1 MPCPGETLRFARGHM
16 LFLVKTEPDEIEI
29 VAQDDIIKEVQLLP
43 GMVWGKRHPGGVQ
56 REVPKACGGDKVQR
70 G

>member
-1 MPCPGETLRFARGHM
+1 M

-29 VAQDDIIKEVQLLP
+29 VAQDDIIKEIQLLT
-43 GMVWGKRHPGGVQ
+43 GMVWGERHPGAVQ
-56 REVPKACGGDKVQR
+56 REVPKACGGDRVQR

>member
-1 MPCPGETLRFARGHM
+1 M

-29 VAQDDIIKEVQLLP
+29 VSQDDIIKEVQLLT
-43 GMVWGKRHPGGVQ
+43 GMVWGERHPGGVQ

>member
-1 MPCPGETLRFARGHM
+1 M

-43 GMVWGKRHPGGVQ
+43 GMVWGKGIQVVC
-56 REVPKACGGDKVQR
+56 RERSPRPVGETRSKEAESNNPREK
-70 G
+70 